1 MTARRYLV
9 LLAIVFSAAVGD
21 VRLSVGMKQLGAIS
35 PTRWLDLL
43 FAIRNP
49 FVAVGILCLLVF
61 FGSYLTALSWV
72 DLTFV
77 LPATSLGY
85 VVVALLSTF
94 FLHENVSTSIALISA
109 GVGFVANGPALTR
122 DRGQVTGNSE
132 TARFVESEAE
142 ETLKLFRV
150 KSLCFFLSPI
160 TCPL

>member
-1 MTARRYLV
+1 MTAQRYLV

-21 VRLSVGMKQLGAIS
+21 VLLSVGMKQIGAIS

-61 FGSYLTALSWV
+61 FGSYLAALSFA

-85 VVVALLSTF
+85 VVVALLSK
-94 FLHENVSTSIALISA
+94 FLLRENVTTSRWLGIALISA
-109 GVGFVANGPALTR
+109 GVGFVANGPALTGN
-122 DRGQVTGNSE
+122 RGQVTGD
-132 TARFVESEAE
+132 RDQR
-142 ETLKLFRV
+142 K
-150 KSLCFFLSPI
+150 
-160 TCPL
+160 